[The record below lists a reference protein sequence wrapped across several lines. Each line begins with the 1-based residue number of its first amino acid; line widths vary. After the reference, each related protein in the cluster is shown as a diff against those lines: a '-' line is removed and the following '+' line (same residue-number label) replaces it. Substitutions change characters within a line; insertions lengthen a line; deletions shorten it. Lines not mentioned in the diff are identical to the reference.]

1 MSAELFLELGTEEIP
16 AGFIP
21 RALSDMQRMLC
32 KELDNARIS
41 YGEVR
46 TFATPRRLAIA
57 ITDVAKL
64 QQRQELELTG
74 PPARIAF
81 DADGKPT
88 KAAEGFARTNG
99 VSVDELQTIETE
111 KGAYLFLSKVIEG
124 GESTEQL
131 PQILA
136 QVVSK
141 IQFKKSMRWKDLDVR
156 FARPMHWIVAIYDG
170 EVVPF
175 TFGDLQSDNV
185 SRGHRFMAPDEFTVC
200 SAADYIA
207 KAEKQ
212 HVIPQIEKRRQL
224 IEEQLETLAQ
234 QLGGKINP
242 DADLLEEVSFLVE
255 TPQALAGTIED
266 RFLQLPPELLI
277 TSMRE
282 HQRYF
287 TLIDEQGKLL
297 PHFITIGNTL
307 TKDPSVVVAGNERVL
322 KARLADAMFFWQED
336 QKNRLEDRLE
346 PLKKVVYQA
355 KLGTSYEKIERFTE
369 LAIGL
374 AQQFAPADLELTK
387 RAALLAKCDLESGM
401 VYEFPELQGIMGREY
416 ALLEGEDRR
425 VATAIFEHYLPTQ
438 AGGELPS
445 DNVGAFVS
453 LADKIDSICGCFSVG
468 LIPTGTA
475 DPYALRRCAIG
486 ILAIILDRGYAISIP
501 ELVEKSVALLE
512 AKRQRPAEE
521 IVADVLEFIRLRL
534 VNMLTG
540 QDYPSD
546 VVDAVLSAAFT
557 EPVDA
562 VDRVKAL
569 ADLKGREDFEP
580 LSVAFKR
587 VGNIIKG
594 GLEQEV
600 DPALFEADC
609 EKQLYEQ
616 LRQVQ
621 NKVAELVAGRNYPV
635 ALETIAGLRAPVDA
649 FFEGVMVMAE
659 DQAVKNNRLALLTSI
674 AGLFKGVADFS
685 RIA

>member
-21 RALSDMQRMLC
+21 RALSDMQRLLC
-32 KELDNARIS
+32 KELDSARIS
-41 YGEVR
+41 YGEIR

-57 ITDVAKL
+57 IADVARQ

-99 VSVDELQTIETE
+99 VSVDELQTIETG
-111 KGAYLFLSKVIEG
+111 KGEYLFLSKVIEG
-124 GESTEQL
+124 GESTGRL
-131 PQILA
+131 PEILA
-136 QVVSK
+136 QVIGK

-156 FARPMHWIVAIYDG
+156 FARPMHWIVAIYGG

-175 TFGDLQSDNV
+175 TFGDLQSSNT
-185 SRGHRFMAPDEFTVC
+185 SRGHRFMAPQEFTVS
-200 SAADYIA
+200 SAEDYLA
-207 KAEKQ
+207 KAEQQ

-224 IEEQLETLAQ
+224 IEEQLEVLAK

-242 DADLLEEVSFLVE
+242 DDELLEEVSFLVE

-266 RFLQLPPELLI
+266 RFLLLPPELLI

-297 PHFITIGNTL
+297 PHFITIANTL
-307 TKDPSVVVAGNERVL
+307 AKDPSVVVAGNERVL
-322 KARLADAMFFWQED
+322 KARLSDAMFFWQED
-336 QKNRLEDRLE
+336 QKSKLEDRLE

-369 LAIGL
+369 LATGL
-374 AQQFAPADLELTK
+374 AQQLSPADLELTK

-401 VYEFPELQGIMGREY
+401 VYEFPELQGVMGREY
-416 ALLEGEDRR
+416 ALLEGEDQR

-486 ILAIILDRGYAISIP
+486 ILAIILDRGYALSIP
-501 ELVEKSVALLE
+501 ELVAKSVALLE
-512 AKRQRPAEE
+512 AKRLRPADE
-521 IVADVLEFIRLRL
+521 IVADVIEFIRLRL
-534 VNMLTG
+534 VNMLIG
-540 QDYPSD
+540 QDYPAD

-557 EPVDA
+557 EPLDA
-562 VDRVKAL
+562 VDRIKAL
-569 ADLKGREDFEP
+569 AALKGREDFEP

-594 GLEQEV
+594 GLELDV
-600 DPALFEADC
+600 DATLFEADC
-609 EKQLYEQ
+609 EKQLFEQ
-616 LRQVQ
+616 LQQAQ
-621 NKVAELVAGRNYPV
+621 NKVAELVAGRDYSA
-635 ALETIAGLRAPVDA
+635 ALETIAGLRAPVDE
-649 FFEGVMVMAE
+649 FFDGVMVMAE
-659 DQAVKNNRLALLTSI
+659 DQAVKNNRLALLTGI